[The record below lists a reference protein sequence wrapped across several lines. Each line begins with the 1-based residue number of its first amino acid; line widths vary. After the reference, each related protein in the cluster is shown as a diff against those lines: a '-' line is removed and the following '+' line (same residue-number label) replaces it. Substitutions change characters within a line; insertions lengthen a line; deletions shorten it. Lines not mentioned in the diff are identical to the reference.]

1 MKIRIGL
8 GLGAA
13 TDLADGATLGHIVDE
28 LERLGFDSLWFTERI
43 NGPSLDP
50 LVAMTFTIARTR
62 KLKVGTAV
70 MVLPG
75 RNPVV
80 LAKALASLDRLS
92 DGRAFPAV
100 GLGAVNPLEQQAFG
114 LKRNER
120 APWFEEALP
129 LMRRLWSEDHVV
141 HHGTRFHLDGV
152 TVEPKPLSKHIDVWL
167 GGAAAVELE
176 RTGRLG
182 DGWLPSFCTPESVR
196 KGIGIVNRAAE
207 QAGRHV
213 DQEHFGVLLPYI
225 EGPLPPG
232 IVDIIRKREPDASPS
247 DIVASSRDQLCGMIE
262 RFIDAGASKFVVL
275 PYGAPPAGWTE
286 ELESLAS
293 ILLPLQN

>member
-1 MKIRIGL
+1 MRIRIGL

-50 LVAMTFTIARTR
+50 LVAMTFAIARTR

-92 DGRAFPAV
+92 NGRAFPAV

-114 LKRNER
+114 LQRNER
-120 APWFEEALP
+120 APWFDEALP
-129 LMRRLWSEDHVV
+129 LMRRLWSENEVV
-141 HHGTRFHLDGV
+141 HHGARFHLDGV
-152 TVEPKPLSKHIDVWL
+152 TVEPKPLDHHIDIWL
-167 GGAAAVELE
+167 GGAVAVELE
-176 RTGRLG
+176 RCGRLG
-182 DGWLPSFCTPESVR
+182 DGWLPSFCTPASVR
-196 KGIGIVNRAAE
+196 KGITIVNGAADK
-207 QAGRHV
+207 AGRSV

-225 EGPLPPG
+225 EGPLPSG
-232 IVDIIRKREPDASPS
+232 IVDIIRKREPDAAPS
-247 DIVASSRDQLCGMIE
+247 DIVASDRNQLRSMIE
-262 RFIDAGASKFVVL
+262 RFVDAGASKFVVL
-275 PYGAPPAGWTE
+275 PYGNPRGGWTE
-286 ELESLAS
+286 ELEGLAAS
-293 ILLPLQN
+293 VLPLQN

>member
-1 MKIRIGL
+1 MKVRIGL

-13 TDLADGATLGHIVDE
+13 TDLADGAVLGHIVDE

-92 DGRAFPAV
+92 NGRAFPAV

-114 LKRNER
+114 LQRNER
-120 APWFEEALP
+120 APWFEEARP

-141 HHGTRFHLDGV
+141 HHGTRFQLDGV
-152 TVEPKPLSKHIDVWL
+152 TVEPKPLSKHIDIWL

-182 DGWLPSFCTPESVR
+182 DGWLPSFCTPTSVR
-196 KGIGIVNRAAE
+196 KGITIVNRAAE

-232 IVDIIRKREPDASPS
+232 IIEIIRKREPDAAPG
-247 DIVASSRDQLCGMIE
+247 DIVASSREQLCAMIE

-275 PYGAPPAGWTE
+275 PYGDPPAGWTE

>member
-114 LKRNER
+114 IQRNER
-120 APWFEEALP
+120 APWFDEALP
-129 LMRRLWSEDHVV
+129 LMRRLWAEDDVV
-141 HHGTRFHLDGV
+141 HHGARFHLDGV
-152 TVEPKPLSKHIDVWL
+152 TVEPKPLANTSTS
-167 GGAAAVELE
+167 GSAAPPRSSSNAC
-176 RTGRLG
+176 GRLG
-182 DGWLPSFCTPESVR
+182 DGWLPSFCTPSSVR
-196 KGIGIVNRAAE
+196 KGITIVNRAAE
-207 QAGRHV
+207 QAGRSV

-225 EGPLPPG
+225 EGPLPSG
-232 IVDIIRKREPDASPS
+232 IVDIIRKREPNASP
-247 DIVASSRDQLCGMIE
+247 E
-262 RFIDAGASKFVVL
+262 
-275 PYGAPPAGWTE
+275 
-286 ELESLAS
+286 
-293 ILLPLQN
+293 

>member
-13 TDLADGATLGHIVDE
+13 NDLADGDTLGHVVDE

-50 LVAMTFTIARTR
+50 LIAMTFTIARTR
-62 KLKVGTAV
+62 KLKVGTSV

-80 LAKALASLDRLS
+80 LAKAIASLDRLS

-114 LKRNER
+114 VERKER
-120 APWFEEALP
+120 APWFDEALP
-129 LMRRLWSEDHVV
+129 LMRRLWSEDNVI
-141 HHGTRFHLDGV
+141 HHGARFHLDGI
-152 TVEPKPLSKHIDVWL
+152 TVEPKPRRKHVDIWL
-167 GGAAAVELE
+167 GGAATVELE
-176 RTGRLG
+176 RCGRLG
-182 DGWLPSFCTPESVR
+182 DGWLPSFCTPQSVHA
-196 KGIGIVNRAAE
+196 GIATVNEAAE
-207 QAGRHV
+207 RAGRAV

-225 EGPLPPG
+225 KGPLPPG
-232 IVDIIRKREPDASPS
+232 IVDVIRKREPNAAPE
-247 DIVASSRDQLCGMIE
+247 DIVARDHRQLCGMIE
-262 RFIDAGASKFVVL
+262 QFITAGASKFVVM
-275 PYGAPPAGWTE
+275 PYGSPAAGWTE
-286 ELESLAS
+286 ELEQLATL
-293 ILLPLQN
+293 LLPLQN